1 MGAYAVGIATRNKIY
16 QVAKGLFYEKG
27 IKDTSYNDIC
37 SAAEVNKGLIPY
49 YFKSKN
55 NIAELVLNDF
65 IKSMEEAV
73 GEHWR
78 DASISHAMLDTLIEL
93 MQFRLFARDE
103 RVCRF
108 YHEIMSESFVF
119 ERATKDVQT
128 YVMQRYMGDFGVTV
142 PDAQLSTVVAMV
154 QGTERELVR
163 LVYTKTLSES
173 IEDMVR
179 RDMLCCLYLLGID
192 DAAARESID
201 RAFELAE
208 GVSLVSDSMFNCHI
222 ECE

>member
-27 IKDTSYNDIC
+27 IKATSYNDIC
-37 SAAEVNKGLIPY
+37 SAADVNKGLIPY

-65 IKSMEEAV
+65 IKSLETAV
-73 GEHWR
+73 GTYWQN
-78 DASISHAMLDTLIEL
+78 ASISHAMLDTLIEL
-93 MQFRLFARDE
+93 MQFRLLARDE
-103 RVCRF
+103 RACRF

-119 ERATKDVQT
+119 EQATKDIQT
-128 YVMQRYMGDFGVTV
+128 YVMRRYMDDFGVSV
-142 PDAQLSTVVAMV
+142 PDAQLATVVAMV

-163 LVYTKTLSES
+163 LVYTGALSES

-179 RDMLCCLYLLGID
+179 RDMLCCFHLLGID
-192 DAAARESID
+192 NADAEESID
-201 RAFELAE
+201 HAFKLAE
-208 GVSLVSDSMFNCHI
+208 GLTLVSDSMFNCRI
-222 ECE
+222 ERL